1 MRWRKLALWLIGTRA
16 LALAA
21 MVLGSFWPAP
31 KDDLHWIGQDGSLWF
46 QQVPWRVLDVWGR
59 WDTAYYLQLSAEGYQ
74 PLGADYQFA
83 YQAAYFPFFPVLM
96 RGLSELSF
104 GLLSPYLAGVL
115 LAQVMLG
122 LAVVY
127 FDKLLRKDE
136 SDDFALLAVS
146 CLLAY
151 PGSHWLSCVYPE
163 STALFLAVFAVYCAR
178 VGLPVVAGLACMLA
192 VVTRSS
198 GWVVCFPVLYE
209 LLKAPAAAR
218 PERGLQAE
226 SNGPAFRLHP
236 RVLVLLLPFVS
247 LGALMALHQ
256 QVYGDP
262 LYFIHVQA
270 GWGRKPSLPFLPLFD
285 FSLSPDYHLFTIAA
299 VAATV
304 YGFVRKE
311 RAGYLSMAA
320 INVLLPLSTG
330 MLRGIHRYMASNF
343 PLFIFLARAVEK
355 RPRWKLAWYVV
366 GLSVMAVFAFRWGQG
381 KHPN

>member
-1 MRWRKLALWLIGTRA
+1 VRAGKLALWLIGTRA

-21 MVLGSFWPAP
+21 MVLGTFWPAP

-46 QQVPWRVLDVWGR
+46 QQLPWRVLDVWGR
-59 WDTAYYLQLSAEGYQ
+59 WDTAHYLRLAAEGYQ
-74 PLGADYQFA
+74 PLGADELFA

-96 RGLSELSF
+96 RGVSELTF

-115 LAQVMLG
+115 LAQVMLV

-127 FDKLLRKDE
+127 FDKLLRRDE
-136 SDDFALLAVS
+136 SPEFSLLAVS

-178 VGLPVVAGLACMLA
+178 AGLPVVAGLACMLA
-192 VVTRSS
+192 AVTRSS
-198 GWVVCFPVLYE
+198 GWVICFPVLYE
-209 LLKAPAAAR
+209 LTRPRELAPFTLSLSK
-218 PERGLQAE
+218 GVQ
-226 SNGPAFRLHP
+226 LHP

-247 LGALMALHQ
+247 LGALMGLHQ

-285 FSLSPDYHLFTIAA
+285 FSLSLDYHLFTVAA
-299 VAATV
+299 LAATV
-304 YGFVRKE
+304 YGFKKKE

-320 INVLLPLSTG
+320 INVLIPLSTG

-343 PLFIFLARAVEK
+343 PLFVFLARAVEK